1 VTERRRRRRSGW
13 VPDPFGALASF
24 VIEALVVVVLGLVTL
39 GAAAL
44 GIWLA

>member
-24 VIEALVVVVLGLVTL
+24 VIEAAIVVVLGLVTF
-39 GAAAL
+39 GVAAL

>member
-24 VIEALVVVVLGLVTL
+24 VIEAVVVVVLALVTL
-39 GAAAL
+39 GAAAFA
-44 GIWLA
+44 IWLA